1 MSTFMY
7 SQHEK
12 FLKSQLEGLKPGES
26 FEYFAKRV
34 YCIDYNFYRVGS
46 LFGNVAKTIEN
57 VL

>member
-1 MSTFMY
+1 MY